1 MKQNVNNNFWLK
13 LKLIYSNIKK
23 KEEPKQRGFT
33 RWRFGVARTLSFG
46 IITGVQKDA
55 YMIYWETEDFGNK
68 SYNCCGAH
76 SYYDK
81 VIMTLEVQVNYWK
94 RKKELTWYVTIWWHL
109 LRVIK
114 MFFVVLLSFSI
125 MVVTTLH
132 STPINCQAGNDI

>member
-23 KEEPKQRGFT
+23 KEEPKQRVFT

-46 IITGVQKDA
+46 IITGVQRDA

-68 SYNCCGAH
+68 SHNCCGAH

-94 RKKELTWYVTIWWHL
+94 RKKELT
-109 LRVIK
+109 VIRYNMMASIK
-114 MFFVVLLSFSI
+114 SHQNVFRCSFVF
-125 MVVTTLH
+125 
-132 STPINCQAGNDI
+132 